1 MTEANEDELLRSV
14 VLQNAE
20 RIRVARLRA
29 EQHAEATLREQAQ
42 LLNLTHDA
50 IVVLDMEG
58 TIKYWNRGAEELYGW
73 PAEQAIGNVIEVL
86 LKTVFPVPLEMIEEE
101 VTRTGRWEGELVH
114 TKRDGSQV
122 VVASRWSLQRDER
135 SATTTSPSASGMQ
148 RFASRRKPCSPAK
161 SESSSSSRKEILF
174 RRYSRA
180 SADWSRSKPA
190 ALSPPSYWW
199 KEID

>member
-73 PAEQAIGNVIEVL
+73 PAEQALGNVIEVL
-86 LKTVFPVPLEMIEEE
+86 LKTVFSVPLEMIEEE
-101 VTRTGRWEGELVH
+101 VTRTGR
-114 TKRDGSQV
+114 
-122 VVASRWSLQRDER
+122 
-135 SATTTSPSASGMQ
+135 
-148 RFASRRKPCSPAK
+148 
-161 SESSSSSRKEILF
+161 
-174 RRYSRA
+174 
-180 SADWSRSKPA
+180 
-190 ALSPPSYWW
+190 
-199 KEID
+199 